1 MTRIRAVFFDLYGT
15 LARFDP
21 PREEIQDAAARE
33 HGLSVTAGG
42 IARGYRTAD
51 EFMASQNADEPVR
64 SMSPAERDRFFARYE
79 QLVLED
85 AGHRVDTDTAA
96 RIWRTV
102 RSQRYGLALF
112 PDVLQSLEAFA
123 ESGLTVGVISNMNE
137 TGEAVGARLGLSGR
151 VDLIVTSLEAGAEK
165 PHPPI
170 FLEAL
175 RRADARPEE
184 AVHVG
189 DQPTSDVEGARA
201 VGMRA
206 VLMDRYGGHEE
217 YESAPRISALA
228 ELPDTISALERAD

>member
-1 MTRIRAVFFDLYGT
+1 MKPIRAVFFDLYGT
-15 LARFDP
+15 LARFEP
-21 PREEIQDAAARE
+21 PREEIQGAAASE
-33 HGLSVTAGG
+33 HGLSVTAKG
-42 IARGYRTAD
+42 IANGYRAAD
-51 EFMASQNADEPVR
+51 EFMASQNATEPIR

-79 QLVLED
+79 QLVLEG

-112 PDVLQSLEAFA
+112 PDVLPTLAALGEN
-123 ESGLTVGVISNMNE
+123 GTTLGVISNMNE
-137 TGEAVGARLGLSGR
+137 TGEAVGKLLGLIGHI
-151 VDLIVTSLEAGAEK
+151 DLIVTSQEAGAEK

-175 RRADARPEE
+175 RRADARAEE

-189 DQPTSDVEGARA
+189 DQPASDVEGARA

-206 VLMDRYGGHEE
+206 ILMDRYGGHVD
-217 YESAPRISALA
+217 YDYAPRITALE
-228 ELPDTISALERAD
+228 ELPDAISALERPG

>member
-21 PREEIQDAAARE
+21 PREEIQGAAARE
-33 HGLSVTAGG
+33 HGLSVTADG
-42 IARGYRTAD
+42 IARGYRAAD
-51 EFMASQNADEPVR
+51 EFMARQNATGPVR
-64 SMSPAERDRFFARYE
+64 SMSLAERDRFFARYE
-79 QLVLED
+79 QLVLEG

-112 PDVLQSLEAFA
+112 PDVLPSLEAFA
-123 ESGLTVGVISNMNE
+123 ETGVTLGVISNMNE
-137 TGEAVGARLGLSGR
+137 TGEAVGRRLGLSGR

-165 PHPPI
+165 PHRPI

-175 RRADARPEE
+175 QRADARPDE

-201 VGMRA
+201 VGMHA
-206 VLMDRYGGHEE
+206 VLMDRYGGHTE
-217 YESAPRISALA
+217 YDYAPRITALK